1 MYNIQYHIKTNQI
14 EEVRH
19 HHYDNRN
26 RSMKYLLQDQ
36 DYRLSYFEEK
46 ISKSKERNSKFRK
59 QGSKGIAR

>member
-1 MYNIQYHIKTNQI
+1 MTDA
-14 EEVRH
+14 EE
-19 HHYDNRN
+19 
-26 RSMKYLLQDQ
+26 KEKGKWDQ